1 MKLYLV
7 QNPLQFF
14 LGGCA
19 LAWALGF
26 IRYFGHWVYFPVLPN
41 ILDSL
46 GMALIGTYLL
56 YHAFV
61 RPRAEGSAI
70 SRAGFQLKDWA
81 INLARF
87 QFLTKKVQD
96 GTATSNEEKEFMTL
110 RSEFFP
116 EGTGDGR
123 QPLAWDLGV
132 LFQLERVVA

>member
-1 MKLYLV
+1 MKLYLIR
-7 QNPLQFF
+7 NPLQLF

-26 IRYFGHWVYFPVLPN
+26 IRYFGHWVYFPVFPN

-46 GMALIGTYLL
+46 GMALVGTYLL
-56 YHAFV
+56 YHALE
-61 RPRAEGSAI
+61 RPKAKDNAI
-70 SRAGFQLKDWA
+70 SRARFQMKDWA

-96 GTATSNEEKEFMTL
+96 GTATLNEEKEFITL

-116 EGTGDGR
+116 EVAGDGR
-123 QPLAWDLGV
+123 QLFALDLGG
-132 LFQLERVVA
+132 LLQLERVTG